1 MLDPLTAISL
11 AGSVLQFT
19 DFGIRVVSGT
29 IELYYSADGVN
40 AERSSLEF
48 KTTQVQN
55 LAEQV
60 IYPLEHNDD
69 DGPPSKQEQELK
81 KLATSCKEIASDL
94 LSVLDGLKVKRP
106 AGPGRKLESF
116 RKAVAAQ
123 TPWNRDKIASLD
135 KKLRVVREEMFHR
148 IQFMMR

>member
-11 AGSVLQFT
+11 ASSVVQFT
-19 DFGIRVVSGT
+19 DFGIRLVAGT
-29 IELYYSADGVN
+29 IELYYSLDGANAD
-40 AERSSLEF
+40 RSSLEF
-48 KTTQVQN
+48 RITQLRN
-55 LAEQV
+55 FADQV

-69 DGPPSKQEQELK
+69 DRQPSRHEQEARK
-81 KLATSCKEIASDL
+81 HAAACKEIASDL

-123 TPWNRDKIASLD
+123 TPWNKDKIASLE
-135 KKLRVVREEMFHR
+135 KRLRFVQEAMFNHIR
-148 IQFMMR
+148 AMMR